1 MESAVMRM
9 VSVVFKP
16 WDREAAVPQGMT
28 VMEAALEAS
37 LKLPSDCG
45 GQGSCGR
52 CRVLV
57 SPASAVK
64 PPSSSEIHLLTKE
77 ELEMGYRLA
86 CQASLEKDAVV
97 EVPRESRTGKR
108 KFQTRGLERAY
119 PFEPSVRKLHL
130 SFESVVGEG
139 SIIED
144 EILKAAAGKGFDDL
158 RFSPRALEDL
168 PGLINGSSATL
179 TMADGM
185 ITFVEAGNTSS
196 RLYGMAVDIG
206 TSKIVGHVVDLNDGK
221 TVAVASVENP
231 QDAHG
236 EDVISRITFASRAPG
251 NLEELHRLSVEAV
264 NEVIQSSCSEA
275 VVEPREIY
283 EVVAVGNTL
292 MHHLFMGLEA
302 EPLGRAPFE
311 PVVKEGVRMMASEL
325 GVSSNPRGVLY
336 LPPLIAGFVGSDAVA
351 GLVATGIFDSEE
363 PVLMVDI
370 GTNTEVFVGDRS
382 GLVSCSCA
390 SGPAFEGGHIRHGVK
405 AVTGAIERLR
415 IDSDTLEVEYDTI
428 GGADPIGICGSA
440 MIDALA
446 ELWKCGLVDGFG
458 RLVSEAKTPR
468 IRVVDG
474 RSEFVVEWAEATGT
488 GRDIALSEG
497 DIEELLLAK
506 AAIYSAC
513 SVMLGRRGL
522 EADELSKIYV
532 AGAFGESID
541 PVNVVV
547 IGMLPEVEPEKIVFA
562 GNTAIAGAK
571 AILVS
576 EAARGIAE
584 RLPEEVQYHELSLD
598 PEFNKE
604 FIAAMFL
611 PHREPERFPTAQKFS
626 RGRSG

>member
-1 MESAVMRM
+1 MEGAVMRV

-16 WDREAAVPQGMT
+16 WDREAAVPRGMT
-28 VMEAALEAS
+28 VMEAASEAS

-45 GQGSCGR
+45 GHGSCGR

-57 SPASAVK
+57 SPTSAVT
-64 PPSSSEIHLLTKE
+64 PPSSSETLLLTEE
-77 ELEMGYRLA
+77 ELEKGYRLA
-86 CQASLEKDAVV
+86 CQAVLENDAVI

-119 PFEPSVRKLHL
+119 TFEPSVRKLHL
-130 SFESVVGEG
+130 VFESVVGEG
-139 SIIED
+139 STLED
-144 EILKAAAGKGFDDL
+144 KVLEAAAGKGFDDL
-158 RFSPRALEDL
+158 RFSPRALENL
-168 PGLINGSSATL
+168 PGLNNGSIATL
-179 TMADGM
+179 TITDGM
-185 ITFVEAGNTSS
+185 ITSVEACDTSS
-196 RLYGMAVDIG
+196 GLYGVAVDIG
-206 TSKIVGHVVDLNDGK
+206 TSKIVGHLVDLNDGK
-221 TVAVASVENP
+221 TLAVASLENP
-231 QDAHG
+231 QDIHG
-236 EDVISRITFASRAPG
+236 EDVISRITFASKASE

-275 VVEPREIY
+275 GIEPWEIY

-292 MHHLFMGLEA
+292 MHHLFMGLEV

-311 PVVKEGVRMMASEL
+311 PIVKEGVRMMASEL
-325 GVSSNPRGVLY
+325 GVSSSPGGVLY
-336 LPPLIAGFVGSDAVA
+336 LPPLISGFVGSDAVA

-382 GLVSCSCA
+382 GLASCSCA

-415 IDSDTLEVEYDTI
+415 IDPDTLEVEYDTI
-428 GGADPIGICGSA
+428 GDTEPIGICGSA
-440 MIDALA
+440 MIDTLA

-458 RLVSEAKTPR
+458 RLTSEVKTPR
-468 IRVVDG
+468 IRVANC
-474 RSEFVVEWAEATGT
+474 RREFVVERAEATGT

-547 IGMLPEVEPEKIVFA
+547 TGMLPDVEPDEIVFA
-562 GNTAIAGAK
+562 GNTAVAGAK
-571 AILVS
+571 AMLVS
-576 EAARGIAE
+576 KTARCIAE
-584 RLPEEVQYHELSLD
+584 RLPEEVHYHELSLD

-604 FIAAMFL
+604 FIDALFL
-611 PHREPERFPTAQKFS
+611 PHRDSERFPTTQKFS
-626 RGRSG
+626 RERSW

>member
-1 MESAVMRM
+1 MEGAVMRE

-16 WDREAAVPQGMT
+16 WGREAAVPRGMT

-45 GQGSCGR
+45 GRGSCGR

-57 SPASAVK
+57 SPTSAVT
-64 PPSSSEIHLLTKE
+64 PPSSSEIRLLTEE
-77 ELEMGYRLA
+77 ELEKGYRLA
-86 CQASLEKDAVV
+86 CQAILEKDAVV

-119 PFEPSVRKLHL
+119 PFEPSVRKLRL
-130 SFESVVGEG
+130 GFESIVGEG

-144 EILKAAAGKGFDDL
+144 KILEAAAGKGFDDL
-158 RFSPRALEDL
+158 RFSPRVLEDL
-168 PGLINGSSATL
+168 SGLIIGSSATL
-179 TMADGM
+179 TIADGM
-185 ITFVEAGNTSS
+185 ITSVEAGDTSR
-196 RLYGMAVDIG
+196 RLYGMAIDIG
-206 TSKIVGHVVDLNDGK
+206 TSKIVGYLVDLNDGK
-221 TVAVASVENP
+221 TVTVASVENP

-236 EDVISRITFASRAPG
+236 EDVISRITFAMKAPE

-264 NEVIQSSCSEA
+264 NEVIRSSCSEA
-275 VVEPREIY
+275 GVEPWEIY

-311 PVVKEGVRMMASEL
+311 PVVKEGFRMMASEL
-325 GVSSNPRGVLY
+325 EVSSNQGGVLY

-363 PVLMVDI
+363 HVLMVDI

-390 SGPAFEGGHIRHGVK
+390 SGPAFEGGHISHGMK
-405 AVTGAIERLR
+405 AVTGAIERLK
-415 IDSDTLEVEYDTI
+415 IDPNTLEVEYDTI

-458 RLVSEAKTPR
+458 RLTSEAKTPR
-468 IRVVDG
+468 IRVADG
-474 RSEFVVEWAEATGT
+474 RREFVVEWAEAAGT

-506 AAIYSAC
+506 AAVYSAC

-522 EADELSKIYV
+522 EADELSNIYV

-547 IGMLPEVEPEKIVFA
+547 MGMLPEVEPGKIVFA
-562 GNTAIAGAK
+562 GNTAVAGAK

-576 EAARGIAE
+576 TNARGIAE

-611 PHREPERFPTAQKFS
+611 PHREPERFPTAQKLY
-626 RGRSG
+626 RDRSG

>member
-1 MESAVMRM
+1 MEGAEMRE

-28 VMEAALEAS
+28 VMEAALKAA
-37 LKLPSDCG
+37 LKLPSECG

-64 PPSSSEIHLLTKE
+64 PPSSSEIRLLTKE
-77 ELEMGYRLA
+77 EMEMGYRLA
-86 CQASLEKDAVV
+86 CQAILEDDAVV
-97 EVPRESRTGKR
+97 DVPRESRTGKR
-108 KFQTRGLERAY
+108 KFQTNGLERTY
-119 PFEPSVRKLHL
+119 HFEPSVRKLHL
-130 SFESVVGEG
+130 GFESIAGEG
-139 SIIED
+139 SITEE
-144 EILKAAAGKGFDDL
+144 EILEAAAGKAFDDL
-158 RFSPRALEDL
+158 RFSSRALEDL
-168 PGLINGSSATL
+168 PGLIIGSSATL
-179 TMADGM
+179 TIADGM
-185 ITFVEAGNTSS
+185 ITSVEAGDTSN
-196 RLYGMAVDIG
+196 RLYGIAVDIG
-206 TSKIVGHVVDLNDGK
+206 TSKIVGHLVYLHDGR

-231 QDAHG
+231 QAIHG
-236 EDVISRITFASRAPG
+236 EDVISRIAFASKAPE

-264 NEVIQSSCSEA
+264 NEVIQSSCSDA
-275 VVEPREIY
+275 GVEPREIY

-292 MHHLFMGLEA
+292 MHHLFMGVDA

-311 PVVKEGVRMMASEL
+311 PVVKDSVRMMASEL
-325 GVSSNPRGVLY
+325 RVSSSPGGMLY
-336 LPPLIAGFVGSDAVA
+336 FPPLIAGFVGSDAVA
-351 GLVATGIFDSEE
+351 GLVATGMFDSEE

-382 GLVSCSCA
+382 GLASCSCA

-415 IDSDTLEVEYDTI
+415 IDPDTLEVEYDTI
-428 GGADPIGICGSA
+428 GGAEPIGICGSA

-446 ELWKCGLVDGFG
+446 ELWKSGFVDGFG
-458 RLVSEAKTPR
+458 HLTSEAKTPR
-468 IRVVDG
+468 IRVANG
-474 RSEFVVEWAEATGT
+474 RREFVVEWAEATGT
-488 GRDIALSEG
+488 GNDIALSEG

-513 SVMLGRRGL
+513 SVMLERRGL
-522 EADELSKIYV
+522 ETNELSKIYV

-541 PVNVVV
+541 PMNVVV
-547 IGMLPEVEPEKIVFA
+547 MGMLPEIEPGKIVFA
-562 GNTAIAGAK
+562 GNTAITGAK

-576 EAARGIAE
+576 KAARDIAE
-584 RLPEEVQYHELSLD
+584 RLPEEVHYHELSLD

-626 RGRSG
+626 RDRSG

>member
-1 MESAVMRM
+1 MEGAEMRE

-28 VMEAALEAS
+28 VMEAASEAA
-37 LKLPSDCG
+37 LKLPSECG

-57 SPASAVK
+57 SPASAFK
-64 PPSSSEIHLLTKE
+64 PPSSSETRLLTEE
-77 ELEMGYRLA
+77 ELEKGFRLA
-86 CQASLEKDAVV
+86 CQAILEDDAVV
-97 EVPRESRTGKR
+97 DVPRESRIGKR

-119 PFEPSVRKLHL
+119 PFEPSVLKLHL
-130 SFESVVGEG
+130 GFEFVVGEG
-139 SIIED
+139 PIKE
-144 EILKAAAGKGFDDL
+144 EILEAAAGKGFDDL
-158 RFSPRALEDL
+158 LFNPRALEDL
-168 PGLINGSSATL
+168 PGLNNGSSVTL
-179 TMADGM
+179 TIADGM
-185 ITFVEAGNTSS
+185 ITSVEAGDTSI

-236 EDVISRITFASRAPG
+236 EDVISRIAFASKAPE

-275 VVEPREIY
+275 GVEPREIY

-292 MHHLFMGLEA
+292 MHHLLMGLEA

-311 PVVKEGVRMMASEL
+311 PVVKDSVRIMASEL
-325 GVSSNPRGVLY
+325 GVSSSPGGVLY

-415 IDSDTLEVEYDTI
+415 IDPDTLEVKYDTI

-458 RLVSEAKTPR
+458 RLTSEAKTPR
-468 IRVVDG
+468 IRVTDG
-474 RSEFVVEWAEATGT
+474 RREFVVEWAEATGT

-547 IGMLPEVEPEKIVFA
+547 MGMLPEVEPGKIVFA
-562 GNTAIAGAK
+562 GNTAVAGAK

-576 EAARGIAE
+576 KVARGIAE

-611 PHREPERFPTAQKFS
+611 PHREPERFPTAQKYS
-626 RGRSG
+626 RDRRF

>member
-1 MESAVMRM
+1 M
-9 VSVVFKP
+9 VFKP
-16 WDREAAVPQGMT
+16 RDREAAVPQGMT
-28 VMEAALEAS
+28 VMEAASEAA
-37 LKLPSDCG
+37 LKLPSECG

-57 SPASAVK
+57 SPSSAVK
-64 PPSSSEIHLLTKE
+64 PPSSSETRLLTEE
-77 ELEMGYRLA
+77 ELEKGYRLA
-86 CQASLEKDAVV
+86 CQAILEDDAVV
-97 EVPRESRTGKR
+97 DVPRESRTGKR
-108 KFQTRGLERAY
+108 KFQTRGIERAY

-130 SFESVVGEG
+130 GFETVVGED

-144 EILKAAAGKGFDDL
+144 GILEAAAGKGFDDL
-158 RFSPRALEDL
+158 LLFSPRALEDL
-168 PGLINGSSATL
+168 QGLNNGSSVTL
-179 TMADGM
+179 TIADGM
-185 ITFVEAGNTSS
+185 ITSVEAGDTSS

-206 TSKIVGHVVDLNDGK
+206 TSKIVGHLVDLNDGK

-236 EDVISRITFASRAPG
+236 EDVISRITFASKAPE

-275 VVEPREIY
+275 GIEPREIH

-302 EPLGRAPFE
+302 ESLGRAPFE
-311 PVVKEGVRMMASEL
+311 PVVKESVRMMASEL
-325 GVSSNPRGVLY
+325 GVSSNPGGVLY

-390 SGPAFEGGHIRHGVK
+390 SGPAFEGGHIKHGVK

-415 IDSDTLEVEYDTI
+415 IDPDTLDVEYDTI
-428 GGADPIGICGSA
+428 GGTDPIGICGSA

-446 ELWKCGLVDGFG
+446 ELWKCGVVDGFG
-458 RLVSEAKTPR
+458 RLSSEAKTPR
-468 IRVVDG
+468 IRVADG
-474 RSEFVVEWAEATGT
+474 RREFVVEWAEATGT

-513 SVMLGRRGL
+513 SVMLERRGL

-547 IGMLPEVEPEKIVFA
+547 MGMLPEVEPEKIVFA
-562 GNTAIAGAK
+562 GNTAVAGAK

-576 EAARGIAE
+576 KTARGIAE

-598 PEFNKE
+598 PAFNQE
-604 FIAAMFL
+604 FIDAIFL
-611 PHREPERFPTAQKFS
+611 PHREPERFPTAQRLS
-626 RGRSG
+626 RDRSG

>member
-1 MESAVMRM
+1 MRCAGM
-9 VSVVFKP
+9 RVVSVVFKP
-16 WDREAAVPQGMT
+16 WGREAAVPQGMT
-28 VMEAALEAS
+28 VMEAALEAA
-37 LKLPSDCG
+37 LKLPSECG

-64 PPSSSEIHLLTKE
+64 PRSPSETRLLTEE
-77 ELEMGYRLA
+77 ELEKGYRLA
-86 CQASLEKDAVV
+86 CQAILEDDAVV
-97 EVPRESRTGKR
+97 EVPRESQTGKR
-108 KFQTRGLERAY
+108 KFQTSGLERAY

-130 SFESVVGEG
+130 DFESIVGEG
-139 SIIED
+139 SIMED
-144 EILKAAAGKGFDDL
+144 EILEAAAGKGFDDL
-158 RFSPRALEDL
+158 RFSPRALENL
-168 PGLINGSSATL
+168 PGLSNESSVTL
-179 TMADGM
+179 TIDDEM
-185 ITFVEAGNTSS
+185 ITSVEAGDTSS

-206 TSKIVGHVVDLNDGK
+206 TSKIVGHLVDLNDGK
-221 TVAVASVENP
+221 TVAVASIENP
-231 QDAHG
+231 QNVHG
-236 EDVISRITFASRAPG
+236 EDVISRITFASKAPG

-275 VVEPREIY
+275 SVELREIY
-283 EVVAVGNTL
+283 KVVAVGNTL

-311 PVVKEGVRMMASEL
+311 PVVKEGVCMMASEL
-325 GVSSNPRGVLY
+325 GVSSNPGGVIY

-351 GLVATGIFDSEE
+351 GLVATGMFDSKE
-363 PVLMVDI
+363 PILMVDI

-382 GLVSCSCA
+382 ELVSCSCA

-415 IDSDTLEVEYDTI
+415 IDPDTLEVEYDTI
-428 GGADPIGICGSA
+428 DGAEPIGICGSA

-446 ELWKCGLVDGFG
+446 ELWKCGLVDVFG
-458 RLVSEAKTPR
+458 RLTSEAKTPR
-468 IRVVDG
+468 IRVANG
-474 RSEFVVEWAEATGT
+474 RREFVVERAEATGS

-506 AAIYSAC
+506 AAVYSAC
-513 SVMLGRRGL
+513 SVMLERRGL

-547 IGMLPEVEPEKIVFA
+547 MGMLSEIEPGKIVFA
-562 GNTAIAGAK
+562 GNTAVTGAK

-576 EAARGIAE
+576 KTARDIAK
-584 RLPEEVQYHELSLD
+584 RLPKEVHYHELSLD

-611 PHREPERFPTAQKFS
+611 PHREPERFPTAQKFF
-626 RGRSG
+626 RDRSG

>member
-1 MESAVMRM
+1 MRV

-16 WDREAAVPQGMT
+16 WDRGATVPQGMT

-45 GQGSCGR
+45 CQGSCGR

-57 SPASAVK
+57 SPTSAVT
-64 PPSSSEIHLLTKE
+64 PPSSSETLLLTEE
-77 ELEMGYRLA
+77 ELEKGYRLA
-86 CQASLEKDAVV
+86 CQAVLENDAVV

-119 PFEPSVRKLHL
+119 PFEPCVRKLHL
-130 SFESVVGEG
+130 VFESIVVEG

-144 EILKAAAGKGFDDL
+144 EILEAAAVKSFDDL
-158 RFSPRALEDL
+158 RFSPRALEHL
-168 PGLINGSSATL
+168 SGLINGFGTTL
-179 TMADGM
+179 VITDGM
-185 ITFVEAGNTSS
+185 ITSVEAGDTSS
-196 RLYGMAVDIG
+196 RLYGIAVDIG
-206 TSKIVGHVVDLNDGK
+206 TSKIVGHLVDLNDGE
-221 TVAVASVENP
+221 TVAVAFIENP
-231 QDAHG
+231 QNVHG
-236 EDVISRITFASRAPG
+236 EDVISRITFASKAPA
-251 NLEELHRLSVEAV
+251 NLEKLHRLSIEAI
-264 NEVIQSSCSEA
+264 NDVIHSSCKKA
-275 VVEPREIY
+275 GIEPREIY

-292 MHHLFMGLEA
+292 MHHLYMGLEA
-302 EPLGRAPFE
+302 KPLGRAPFE

-325 GVSSNPRGVLY
+325 GVSSNSGGVVY

-351 GLVATGIFDSEE
+351 GLVATGIFGSEE

-370 GTNTEVFVGDRS
+370 GTNTEVLVGDRS

-415 IDSDTLEVEYDTI
+415 IIPDTLEVEYETI
-428 GGADPIGICGSA
+428 RGVDPIGICGSA

-446 ELWKCGLVDGFG
+446 ELWKCGLVDRFG
-458 RLVSEAKTPR
+458 RLTSEVKTPR
-468 IRVVDG
+468 IRVANG
-474 RSEFVVEWAEATGT
+474 RREFVVEWAWATGT

-513 SVMLGRRGL
+513 SVMLGRRDL
-522 EADELSKIYV
+522 KADELSKIYV

-547 IGMLPEVEPEKIVFA
+547 MGMLPEIEPGKIVFA
-562 GNTAIAGAK
+562 GNTAVAGAK
-571 AILVS
+571 AMLVS
-576 EAARGIAE
+576 KAARGIAE

-604 FIAAMFL
+604 FIAAMFI
-611 PHREPERFPTAQKFS
+611 PHREPKRFPAAQKLP
-626 RGRSG
+626 RRKSG

>member
-1 MESAVMRM
+1 MRE

-16 WDREAAVPQGMT
+16 RDREAAVPQGMT
-28 VMEAALEAS
+28 VMEAASEAA
-37 LKLPSDCG
+37 LKLPSECG

-64 PPSSSEIHLLTKE
+64 PPSSAETRHLTKE
-77 ELEMGYRLA
+77 ELEKGYRLA
-86 CQASLEKDAVV
+86 CQAILEDDAVV
-97 EVPRESRTGKR
+97 DVPRESRTGKR

-130 SFESVVGEG
+130 GFESVAGEG
-139 SIIED
+139 SIIEA
-144 EILKAAAGKGFDDL
+144 EILEAAAGTGFDEL

-168 PGLINGSSATL
+168 QGLNNGSSVTL
-179 TMADGM
+179 IIADGM
-185 ITFVEAGNTSS
+185 ITSVEAGDTSS

-206 TSKIVGHVVDLNDGK
+206 TSKIVGHLVDLHDGK

-236 EDVISRITFASRAPG
+236 EDVISRITFASKAPE
-251 NLEELHRLSVEAV
+251 NLEVLHRLSIEAV

-275 VVEPREIY
+275 GIEPREIY

-311 PVVKEGVRMMASEL
+311 PVVKESVRMMASEL
-325 GVSSNPRGVLY
+325 GISSNPGGTLY

-390 SGPAFEGGHIRHGVK
+390 SGPAFEGGHIKHGVK

-415 IDSDTLEVEYDTI
+415 IDPDTLEVEYDTI
-428 GGADPIGICGSA
+428 GGTDPIGICGSA

-458 RLVSEAKTPR
+458 RLTSEAKTPR
-468 IRVVDG
+468 IRVADG
-474 RSEFVVEWAEATGT
+474 RRKFVVEWAEATGT
-488 GRDIALSEG
+488 GRDIVLSEG

-513 SVMLGRRGL
+513 SVMLERRGL
-522 EADELSKIYV
+522 KADELSKIYV

-541 PVNVVV
+541 PVNVVAM
-547 IGMLPEVEPEKIVFA
+547 GMLPEVEPEKIVFA
-562 GNTAIAGAK
+562 GNTAVTGAK

-576 EAARGIAE
+576 KVARGIAE
-584 RLPEEVQYHELSLD
+584 RLPDEVQYHELSLD

-611 PHREPERFPTAQKFS
+611 PHREPERFPRA
-626 RGRSG
+626 RNRNIDENICHN

>member
-1 MESAVMRM
+1 MEGAEMRE

-16 WDREAAVPQGMT
+16 WDRGAAALQGMT
-28 VMEAALEAS
+28 VMEADLEVS
-37 LKLPSDCG
+37 LKLPSECG

-64 PPSSSEIHLLTKE
+64 SPSSSEIRLLTKE

-86 CQASLEKDAVV
+86 CQAILEDDAVV
-97 EVPRESRTGKR
+97 EVPRESRIGKR
-108 KFQTRGLERAY
+108 KFQTSGLERAY

-130 SFESVVGEG
+130 GFESVSGENP
-139 SIIED
+139 ITED
-144 EILKAAAGKGFDDL
+144 EVLEAAAGKGFDDL

-168 PGLINGSSATL
+168 LRLNNRSSVTL
-179 TMADGM
+179 TIAEGM
-185 ITFVEAGNTSS
+185 ITSVEAGDTSS

-206 TSKIVGHVVDLNDGK
+206 TSKIVGHLADLNDGK
-221 TVAVASVENP
+221 TIAVASVENP
-231 QDAHG
+231 QDTHG
-236 EDVISRITFASRAPG
+236 EDVISRITFASKAPE

-275 VVEPREIY
+275 GIELREIY

-292 MHHLFMGLEA
+292 MHYLLIGLEA

-311 PVVKEGVRMMASEL
+311 PVVKDSVRMMASEL
-325 GVSSNPRGVLY
+325 GVSSSPGGVLY
-336 LPPLIAGFVGSDAVA
+336 FPPLIAGFVGSDAVA

-382 GLVSCSCA
+382 GLASCSCA

-415 IDSDTLEVEYDTI
+415 IDPDTLEVEYDTI
-428 GGADPIGICGSA
+428 GDTEPIGICGSA

-458 RLVSEAKTPR
+458 RLTSEAETPR
-468 IRVVDG
+468 IRVTDG
-474 RSEFVVEWAEATGT
+474 RREFVVEWAEATGT
-488 GRDIALSEG
+488 GRDIALFEG

-506 AAIYSAC
+506 AAVYSAC

-522 EADELSKIYV
+522 GADELSNIYV

-547 IGMLPEVEPEKIVFA
+547 MGMLPDVKPGKVVFA
-562 GNTAIAGAK
+562 GNTAVAGAK

-576 EAARGIAE
+576 KAARGIAE

-611 PHREPERFPTAQKFS
+611 PHREPERFPTAQKYS
-626 RGRSG
+626 RDRRF

>member
-1 MESAVMRM
+1 
-9 VSVVFKP
+9 VVFKP
-16 WDREAAVPQGMT
+16 RDREAAVPQGMT
-28 VMEAALEAS
+28 VMEAASEAA
-37 LKLPSDCG
+37 LKLPSECG

-57 SPASAVK
+57 SPSSAVK
-64 PPSSSEIHLLTKE
+64 PPSSSETRLLTEE
-77 ELEMGYRLA
+77 ELEKGYRLA
-86 CQASLEKDAVV
+86 CQAILEDDAVV
-97 EVPRESRTGKR
+97 DVPRESRTGKR
-108 KFQTRGLERAY
+108 KFQTRGIERAY

-130 SFESVVGEG
+130 GFETVVGED

-144 EILKAAAGKGFDDL
+144 GILEAAAGKGFDDL
-158 RFSPRALEDL
+158 LLFSPRALEDL
-168 PGLINGSSATL
+168 QGLNNGSSVTL
-179 TMADGM
+179 TIADGM
-185 ITFVEAGNTSS
+185 ITSVEAGDTSS

-206 TSKIVGHVVDLNDGK
+206 TSKIVGHLVDLNDGK

-236 EDVISRITFASRAPG
+236 EDVISRITFASKAPE

-275 VVEPREIY
+275 GIEPREIH

-302 EPLGRAPFE
+302 ESLGRAPFE
-311 PVVKEGVRMMASEL
+311 PVVKESVRMMASEL
-325 GVSSNPRGVLY
+325 GVSSNPGGVLY

-390 SGPAFEGGHIRHGVK
+390 SGPAFEGGHIKHGVK

-415 IDSDTLEVEYDTI
+415 IDPDTLDVEYDTI
-428 GGADPIGICGSA
+428 GGTDPIGICGSA

-446 ELWKCGLVDGFG
+446 ELWKCGVVDGFG
-458 RLVSEAKTPR
+458 RLSSEAKTPR
-468 IRVVDG
+468 IRVADG
-474 RSEFVVEWAEATGT
+474 RREFVVEWAEATGT

-513 SVMLGRRGL
+513 SVMLERRGL

-547 IGMLPEVEPEKIVFA
+547 MGMLPEVEPEKIVFA
-562 GNTAIAGAK
+562 GNTAVAGAK

-576 EAARGIAE
+576 KTARGIAE

-598 PEFNKE
+598 PAFNQE
-604 FIAAMFL
+604 FIDAIFL
-611 PHREPERFPTAQKFS
+611 PHREPERFPTAQRLS
-626 RGRSG
+626 RDRSG